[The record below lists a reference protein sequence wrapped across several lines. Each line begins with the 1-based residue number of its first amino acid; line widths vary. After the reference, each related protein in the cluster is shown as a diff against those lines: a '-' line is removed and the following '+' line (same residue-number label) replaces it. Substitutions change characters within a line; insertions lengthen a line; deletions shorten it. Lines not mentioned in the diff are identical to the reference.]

1 MSASDTTARSET
13 ELDHRQ
19 RIDRVLTYIHDHVGE
34 PLQLAE
40 LARVACFSRFHFHR
54 IFSAY
59 VGETL
64 GEYVRRVR
72 LENAAAR
79 LLRSEE
85 PVTDVALAAGYET
98 HAAFT
103 KAFTN
108 HFGFNPSAFR
118 GVGGVEAR
126 SLLKQAAQQIQSAGR
141 RIMTPEIRDVP
152 EQKVFYVRRT
162 GLVNGEF
169 THAAQEAFGA
179 LGEFL
184 GKRHLFSQVTL
195 CLGICPDDPAMTA
208 PEACRYD
215 ACFVIR
221 EGAKVKPEG
230 EVGIQTLP
238 GGRCAVFLHKGPYQK
253 LPETWRAA
261 YRDWLP
267 ASDQQLRDAP
277 PYEVYLN
284 DPRKTKPEN
293 LLTEIHIPIA

>member
-1 MSASDTTARSET
+1 MSASATAARSET
-13 ELDHRQ
+13 ELDHRR
-19 RIDRVLTYIHDHVGE
+19 RIDRVLAYIHDHIGE

-59 VGETL
+59 VGQTL

-72 LENAAAR
+72 LENAATE
-79 LLRSEE
+79 LLSTEK

-103 KAFTN
+103 KAFKQ
-108 HFGFNPSAFR
+108 HFGANPSAFR
-118 GVGGVEAR
+118 AVGR
-126 SLLKQAAQQIQSAGR
+126 IDGR
-141 RIMTPEIRDVP
+141 VPFEVATQLSPTSRRTMKPEIRDVP

-162 GLVNGEF
+162 GLINGEF
-169 THAAQEAFGA
+169 THAAQEAFGV
-179 LGEFL
+179 LGQFL
-184 GKRHLFSQVTL
+184 GTRHLLGQVTL
-195 CLGICPDDPAMTA
+195 CLGICPDDPSVTG

-215 ACFVIR
+215 ACFVLR

-238 GGRCAVFLHKGPYQK
+238 GGRCAVFLHKGPYRK

-267 ASDQQLRDAP
+267 SSGQQLRDAP

-284 DPRKTKPEN
+284 DPRKTKPED
-293 LLTEIHIPIA
+293 LLTEIHIPIV